1 MKMMKK
7 MDDIFVY
14 SEDSKTIIGLKRS
27 DMTALTIPEGFVK
40 INHDVLKDCKDLQ
53 TIELPKS
60 LENYGSFNGC
70 VNLQSISVESDNIK
84 YLTEDGVLYNKD
96 KTKLIRVPQNIQKD
110 VFEIPNGVTTIWGS
124 AFCGCKFLS
133 KIVIS
138 KSVTRIGWYAFNSC
152 NSLQN
157 IVIPDNV
164 ELIDGGIFQN
174 CKSLRTVSLPNNI
187 KRIEDSMFSDCSS
200 LTEFT
205 IPDTVEE
212 IGRCAF
218 WGTSIRRIRIPK
230 GVSTIDDDS
239 FFLCDYLEAIDVDK
253 DNPNYSSEKGIL
265 MNKERS
271 RILCYPYNKDVSHL
285 VIPDGVLEIELP
297 RFSRNYAKLGKL
309 RILEIPQSIES
320 IPDNYFKDCVNLQS
334 VIISEGVTRIGE
346 HSFANCR
353 KLREITIPG
362 SVKSIGKGAFENC
375 QSLSKVIIAEGTTEI
390 GEEAF
395 KNCKSLK
402 SVSIADSVTEIGEAA
417 FYECSS
423 LETIVLPKRL
433 HSISRLLFMLCE
445 SLKHVEIP
453 QGVRKIDVEA
463 FYFCGN
469 LQDVVIPEGVTMIA
483 AWAFA
488 SCSSLH
494 YAIIPKSV
502 AEICD
507 SAFGGC
513 SSLVKINIP
522 DGVKIIRYAFPGCTS
537 LVEVGIPDSVVEIRR
552 STFDGCSSLQSIQVS
567 ENNQCYTSINGI
579 LYSKDKTKL
588 IKAPERHKSREI
600 VVPKSVTEI
609 ENGAFCDMVNV
620 VDIKLPDGLAVIGNC
635 AFYGCKSLQKIH
647 IPGSVC
653 RLGKKSAGNIFKGC
667 CSLSEISVDEENG
680 AFASI
685 NGILFDKTIT
695 KLIKM
700 PTNCRVEHYSIPD
713 SVIEI
718 VSNAFEGCHS
728 LKCIEL
734 TDNLN
739 KIGSGAFQDCISLQT
754 IEIPNSVIELGS
766 SAFEG
771 CSALQEIEI
780 PNSISYISYS
790 TFSGCSSL
798 QSIDIPNSVKNIGF
812 NAFKGCI
819 SLHYIDI
826 PHSVLSIGFGAFEN
840 CSSLKSVE
848 IPNVNIIEHSVFD
861 GCSSLHQINIPRSV
875 TKIGNFAFHD
885 AGLEEVR
892 LSSNIEEIGKHA
904 FCNNPIKHY
913 IVEKENKSFFA
924 NDGVLYQRVSA
935 RWGNEDEIESYEI
948 VKYPE
953 QKQEKS
959 YVVDDKT
966 IWIGSCAF
974 KHSQNLEEITLCD
987 EINSIGQN
995 AFASCKSLKKIVLPI
1010 NLDYVNKSA
1019 FYDCISLEEINL
1031 TSIRKI
1037 YSEAFSGCLKLKSIH
1052 LYCNDANLMTVSS
1065 DAFNCVDTETC
1076 VLYVPSGSRWSY
1088 KHHPVFGKFKN
1099 IVIEKS
1105 FNRE

>member
-1 MKMMKK
+1 MKMMKE

-27 DMTALTIPEGFVK
+27 DMTALTIPEGVVK

-84 YLTEDGVLYNKD
+84 YLTKDGVLYNKD

-138 KSVTRIGWYAFNSC
+138 KSVTRIGWYAFDSC

-239 FFLCDYLEAIDVDK
+239 FSLCDYLEAIDVDK

-265 MNKERS
+265 MNKERN
-271 RILCYPYNKDVSHL
+271 RILCYPYNKDISHL

-334 VIISEGVTRIGE
+334 VIISEGVTHIGE
-346 HSFANCR
+346 HSFSNCR

-362 SVKSIGKGAFENC
+362 TVKTIEKGAFENC
-375 QSLSKVIIAEGTTEI
+375 QSLSKVTIAEGATAI

-402 SVSIADSVTEIGEAA
+402 SVSIANSVVEIGKAA

-423 LETIVLPKRL
+423 IETIVLPKRL
-433 HSISRLLFMLCE
+433 QSISNLLFGHCE
-445 SLKHVEIP
+445 SLKRVDIPEEVREI
-453 QGVRKIDVEA
+453 GVQA
-463 FYFCGN
+463 FYGCEK
-469 LQDVVIPEGVTMIA
+469 LYEIIVPEGVIKISP
-483 AWAFA
+483 WSF
-488 SCSSLH
+488 SGCSSLRSV
-494 YAIIPKSV
+494 IIPKSV
-502 AEICD
+502 IEIG
-507 SAFGGC
+507 SWAFNNCTSLTSIIISGGIT
-513 SSLVKINIP
+513 KIENIFS
-522 DGVKIIRYAFPGCTS
+522 KCTS
-537 LVEVGIPDSVVEIRR
+537 LVEVSIPDSVVEIWP
-552 STFDGCSSLQSIQVS
+552 STFEGCSSLQSIQVS

-579 LYSKDKTKL
+579 LYSKDKSKL
-588 IKAPERHKSREI
+588 IKAPEGLKSREI

-609 ENGAFCDMVNV
+609 DNSAFRDMVYV

-635 AFYGCKSLQKIH
+635 AFYGCRSLQKIH
-647 IPGSVC
+647 LPRSVC
-653 RLGKKSAGNIFKGC
+653 RLGKKSAGNIFKDC
-667 CSLSEISVDEENG
+667 SSLSDISVDEGNG

-685 NGILFDKTIT
+685 NGILFDKTMT

-700 PTNCRVEHYSIPD
+700 PANCGVEHYSIPN

-734 TDNLN
+734 TDNVI
-739 KIGSGAFQDCISLQT
+739 KIGSGAFQNCISLQT
-754 IEIPNSVIELGS
+754 IEIPNSVIELCS

-780 PNSISYISYS
+780 PNSISLINDSI
-790 TFSGCSSL
+790 FANCSSL
-798 QSIDIPNSVKNIGF
+798 QSIDIPNSVRNIGF
-812 NAFKGCI
+812 NAFKDCI
-819 SLHYIDI
+819 SLHSIDI
-826 PHSVLSIGFGAFEN
+826 PHSVLSIGFGAFSG
-840 CSSLKSVE
+840 CSSLKSIE
-848 IPNVNIIEHSVFD
+848 IPNINIIAHSLFD
-861 GCSSLHQINIPRSV
+861 GCTSLRQVKIPQSI
-875 TKIGNFAFHD
+875 TKIEDFAFHN
-885 AGLEEVR
+885 AGLEDVY
-892 LSSNIEEIGKHA
+892 LSSNIEEIGKHT
-904 FCNNPIKHY
+904 FCNNPIKQF

-935 RWGNEDEIESYEI
+935 RWGNEGEIESYKI

-974 KHSQNLEEITLCD
+974 KHAENLEEICLCD
-987 EINSIGQN
+987 EINSMGQN
-995 AFASCKSLKKIVLPI
+995 AFASCKSLKKIVLPK
-1010 NLDYVNKSA
+1010 NLNYVNKSS
-1019 FYDCISLEEINL
+1019 FYDCVSLEEIYL
-1031 TSIRKI
+1031 TSIREI
-1037 YSEAFSGCLKLKSIH
+1037 YSEAFSGCLKLKYIH
-1052 LYCNDANLMTVSS
+1052 LYCDDANLMNVSL

-1088 KHHPVFGKFKN
+1088 RHHPIFGIFKN
-1099 IVIEKS
+1099 IVIE
-1105 FNRE
+1105 R

>member
-1 MKMMKK
+1 MKMMKE

-27 DMTALTIPEGFVK
+27 DMTALTIPEGVVK

-138 KSVTRIGWYAFNSC
+138 KSVTRIGWYAFDSC

-239 FFLCDYLEAIDVDK
+239 FSLCDYLEAIDVDK

-265 MNKERS
+265 MNKERN
-271 RILCYPYNKDVSHL
+271 RILCYPYNKDISHL

-334 VIISEGVTRIGE
+334 VIISEGVTHIGE
-346 HSFANCR
+346 HSFSNCR

-362 SVKSIGKGAFENC
+362 TVKTIEKGAFENC
-375 QSLSKVIIAEGTTEI
+375 QSLSKVTIAEGATAI

-402 SVSIADSVTEIGEAA
+402 SVSIANSVVEIGKAA

-423 LETIVLPKRL
+423 IETIVLPKRL
-433 HSISRLLFMLCE
+433 QSISNLLFGHCE
-445 SLKHVEIP
+445 SLKRVDIPEEVREI
-453 QGVRKIDVEA
+453 GVQA
-463 FYFCGN
+463 FYGCEK
-469 LQDVVIPEGVTMIA
+469 LYEIIVPEGVIKISP
-483 AWAFA
+483 WSF
-488 SCSSLH
+488 SGCSSLRSV
-494 YAIIPKSV
+494 IIPKSV
-502 AEICD
+502 IEIG
-507 SAFGGC
+507 SWAFNNCTSLTCIIISGGIT
-513 SSLVKINIP
+513 KIENIFS
-522 DGVKIIRYAFPGCTS
+522 KCTS
-537 LVEVGIPDSVVEIRR
+537 LVEVSIPDSVVEIWP
-552 STFDGCSSLQSIQVS
+552 STFEGCSSLQSIQVS

-579 LYSKDKTKL
+579 LYSKDKSKL
-588 IKAPERHKSREI
+588 IKAPEGLKSREI

-609 ENGAFCDMVNV
+609 DNSAFRDMVYV

-635 AFYGCKSLQKIH
+635 AFYGCRSLQKIH
-647 IPGSVC
+647 LPRSVC
-653 RLGKKSAGNIFKGC
+653 RLGKKSAGNIFKDC
-667 CSLSEISVDEENG
+667 SSLSDISVDEGNG

-685 NGILFDKTIT
+685 NGILFDKTMT

-700 PTNCRVEHYSIPD
+700 PANCGVEHYSIPN

-734 TDNLN
+734 TDNVI
-739 KIGSGAFQDCISLQT
+739 KIGSGAFQNCISLQT
-754 IEIPNSVIELGS
+754 IEIPNSVIELCS

-780 PNSISYISYS
+780 PNSISLINDSI
-790 TFSGCSSL
+790 FSGCSSL
-798 QSIDIPNSVKNIGF
+798 QSIDIPNSVRNIGF
-812 NAFKGCI
+812 NAFKDCI
-819 SLHYIDI
+819 SLHSIDI
-826 PHSVLSIGFGAFEN
+826 PHSVLSIGFGAFSG
-840 CSSLKSVE
+840 CSSLKSIE
-848 IPNVNIIEHSVFD
+848 IPNINIIAHSLFD
-861 GCSSLHQINIPRSV
+861 GCTSLRQVKIPQSI
-875 TKIGNFAFHD
+875 TKIEDFAFHN
-885 AGLEEVR
+885 AGLEDVY
-892 LSSNIEEIGKHA
+892 LSSNIEEIGKHT
-904 FCNNPIKHY
+904 FCNNPIKQF

-935 RWGNEDEIESYEI
+935 RWGNEGEIESYKI

-974 KHSQNLEEITLCD
+974 KHAENLEEICLCD
-987 EINSIGQN
+987 EINSMGQN
-995 AFASCKSLKKIVLPI
+995 AFASCKSLKKIVLPK
-1010 NLDYVNKSA
+1010 NLNYVNKSS
-1019 FYDCISLEEINL
+1019 FYDCVSLEEIYL
-1031 TSIRKI
+1031 TSIREI
-1037 YSEAFSGCLKLKSIH
+1037 YSEAFSGCLKLKYIH
-1052 LYCNDANLMTVSS
+1052 LYCDDANLMNVSL

-1088 KHHPVFGKFKN
+1088 RHHPIFGIFKN
-1099 IVIEKS
+1099 IVIE
-1105 FNRE
+1105 R

>member
-1 MKMMKK
+1 MMKE

-27 DMTALTIPEGFVK
+27 DMTALTIPEGVVK

-138 KSVTRIGWYAFNSC
+138 KSVTRIGWYAFDSC

-239 FFLCDYLEAIDVDK
+239 FSLCDYLEAIDVDK

-265 MNKERS
+265 MNKERN
-271 RILCYPYNKDVSHL
+271 RILCYPYNKDISHL

-334 VIISEGVTRIGE
+334 VIISEGVTHIGE
-346 HSFANCR
+346 HSFSNCR

-362 SVKSIGKGAFENC
+362 TVKTIEKGAFENC
-375 QSLSKVIIAEGTTEI
+375 QSLSKVTIAEGATAI

-402 SVSIADSVTEIGEAA
+402 SVSIANSVVEIGKAA

-423 LETIVLPKRL
+423 IETIVLPKRL
-433 HSISRLLFMLCE
+433 QSISNLLFGHCE
-445 SLKHVEIP
+445 SLKRVDIPEEVREI
-453 QGVRKIDVEA
+453 GVQA
-463 FYFCGN
+463 FYGCEK
-469 LQDVVIPEGVTMIA
+469 LYEIIVPEGVIKISP
-483 AWAFA
+483 WSF
-488 SCSSLH
+488 SGCSSLRSV
-494 YAIIPKSV
+494 IIPKSV
-502 AEICD
+502 IEIG
-507 SAFGGC
+507 SWAFNNCTSLTCIIISGGIT
-513 SSLVKINIP
+513 KIENIFS
-522 DGVKIIRYAFPGCTS
+522 KCTS
-537 LVEVGIPDSVVEIRR
+537 LVEVSIPDSVVEIWP
-552 STFDGCSSLQSIQVS
+552 STFEGCSSLQSIQVS

-579 LYSKDKTKL
+579 LYSKDKSKL
-588 IKAPERHKSREI
+588 IKAPEGLKSREI

-609 ENGAFCDMVNV
+609 DNSAFRDMVYV

-635 AFYGCKSLQKIH
+635 AFYGCRSLQKIH
-647 IPGSVC
+647 LPRSVC
-653 RLGKKSAGNIFKGC
+653 RLGKKSAGNIFKDC
-667 CSLSEISVDEENG
+667 SSLSDISVDEGNG

-685 NGILFDKTIT
+685 NGILFDKTMT

-700 PTNCRVEHYSIPD
+700 PANCGVEHYSIPN

-734 TDNLN
+734 TDNVI
-739 KIGSGAFQDCISLQT
+739 KIGSGAFQNCISLQT
-754 IEIPNSVIELGS
+754 IEIPNSVIELCS

-780 PNSISYISYS
+780 PNSISLINDSI
-790 TFSGCSSL
+790 FSGCSSL
-798 QSIDIPNSVKNIGF
+798 QSIDIPNSVRNIGF
-812 NAFKGCI
+812 NAFKDCI
-819 SLHYIDI
+819 SLHSIDI
-826 PHSVLSIGFGAFEN
+826 PHSVLSIGFGAFSG
-840 CSSLKSVE
+840 CSSLKSIE
-848 IPNVNIIEHSVFD
+848 IPNINIIAHSLFD
-861 GCSSLHQINIPRSV
+861 GCTSLRQVKIPQSI
-875 TKIGNFAFHD
+875 TKIEDFAFHN
-885 AGLEEVR
+885 AGLEDVY
-892 LSSNIEEIGKHA
+892 LSSNIEEIGKHT
-904 FCNNPIKHY
+904 FCNNPIKQF

-935 RWGNEDEIESYEI
+935 RWGNEGEIESY
-948 VKYPE
+948 K
-953 QKQEKS
+953 
-959 YVVDDKT
+959 
-966 IWIGSCAF
+966 
-974 KHSQNLEEITLCD
+974 IT
-987 EINSIGQN
+987 
-995 AFASCKSLKKIVLPI
+995 
-1010 NLDYVNKSA
+1010 
-1019 FYDCISLEEINL
+1019 
-1031 TSIRKI
+1031 
-1037 YSEAFSGCLKLKSIH
+1037 
-1052 LYCNDANLMTVSS
+1052 
-1065 DAFNCVDTETC
+1065 
-1076 VLYVPSGSRWSY
+1076 RWR
-1088 KHHPVFGKFKN
+1088 N
-1099 IVIEKS
+1099 
-1105 FNRE
+1105 

>member
-1 MKMMKK
+1 MKMMKE

-27 DMTALTIPEGFVK
+27 DMTALTIPEGVVK

-138 KSVTRIGWYAFNSC
+138 KSVTRIGWYAFDSC

-239 FFLCDYLEAIDVDK
+239 FSLCDYLEAIDVDK

-265 MNKERS
+265 MNKERN
-271 RILCYPYNKDVSHL
+271 RILCYPYNKDISHL

-334 VIISEGVTRIGE
+334 VIISEGVTHIGE
-346 HSFANCR
+346 HSFSNCR

-362 SVKSIGKGAFENC
+362 TVKTIEKGAFENC
-375 QSLSKVIIAEGTTEI
+375 QSLSKVTIAEGATAI

-402 SVSIADSVTEIGEAA
+402 SVSIANSVVEIGKAA

-423 LETIVLPKRL
+423 IETIVLPKRL
-433 HSISRLLFMLCE
+433 QSISNLLFGHCE
-445 SLKHVEIP
+445 SLKRVDIPEEVREI
-453 QGVRKIDVEA
+453 GVQA
-463 FYFCGN
+463 FYGCEK
-469 LQDVVIPEGVTMIA
+469 LYEIIVPEGVIKISP
-483 AWAFA
+483 WSF
-488 SCSSLH
+488 SGCSSLRSV
-494 YAIIPKSV
+494 IIPKSV
-502 AEICD
+502 IEIG
-507 SAFGGC
+507 SWAFNNCTSLTSIIISGGIT
-513 SSLVKINIP
+513 KIENIFS
-522 DGVKIIRYAFPGCTS
+522 KCTS
-537 LVEVGIPDSVVEIRR
+537 LVEVSIPDSVVEIWP
-552 STFDGCSSLQSIQVS
+552 STFEGCSSLQSIQVS

-579 LYSKDKTKL
+579 LYSKDKSKL
-588 IKAPERHKSREI
+588 IKAPEGLKSREI

-609 ENGAFCDMVNV
+609 DNSAFRDMVYV
-620 VDIKLPDGLAVIGNC
+620 VDIKIPDGLAVIGNC
-635 AFYGCKSLQKIH
+635 AFYGCRSLQKIH
-647 IPGSVC
+647 LPRSVC
-653 RLGKKSAGNIFKGC
+653 RLGKKSAGNIFKDC
-667 CSLSEISVDEENG
+667 SSLSDISVDEGNG

-685 NGILFDKTIT
+685 NGILFDKTMT

-700 PTNCRVEHYSIPD
+700 PANCGVEHYSIPN

-734 TDNLN
+734 TDNVI
-739 KIGSGAFQDCISLQT
+739 KIGSGAFQNCISLQT
-754 IEIPNSVIELGS
+754 IEIPNSVIELCS

-780 PNSISYISYS
+780 PNSISLINDSI
-790 TFSGCSSL
+790 FSGCSSL
-798 QSIDIPNSVKNIGF
+798 QSIDIPNSVRNIGF
-812 NAFKGCI
+812 NAFKDCI
-819 SLHYIDI
+819 SLHSIDI
-826 PHSVLSIGFGAFEN
+826 PHSVLSIGFGAFSG
-840 CSSLKSVE
+840 CSSLKSIE
-848 IPNVNIIEHSVFD
+848 IPNINIIAHSLFD
-861 GCSSLHQINIPRSV
+861 GCTSLRQVKIPQSI
-875 TKIGNFAFHD
+875 TKIEDFAFHN
-885 AGLEEVR
+885 AGLEDVY
-892 LSSNIEEIGKHA
+892 LSSNIEEIGKHT
-904 FCNNPIKHY
+904 FCNNPIKQF

-935 RWGNEDEIESYEI
+935 RWGNEGEIESYKI

-974 KHSQNLEEITLCD
+974 KHAENLEEICLCD
-987 EINSIGQN
+987 EINSMGQN
-995 AFASCKSLKKIVLPI
+995 AFASCKSLKKIVLPK
-1010 NLDYVNKSA
+1010 NLNYVNKSS
-1019 FYDCISLEEINL
+1019 FYDCVSLEEIYL
-1031 TSIRKI
+1031 TSIREI
-1037 YSEAFSGCLKLKSIH
+1037 YSEAFSGCLKLKYIH
-1052 LYCNDANLMTVSS
+1052 LYCDDANLMNVSL

-1088 KHHPVFGKFKN
+1088 RHHPIFGIFKN
-1099 IVIEKS
+1099 IVIE
-1105 FNRE
+1105 R